1 MKGINM
7 FKNHKLEIRL
17 AKDAQQESV
26 EDQTPLITKDEIL
39 DISKKVVKYVVGG
52 VLIILAS
59 AAAIDTAKFGAMTA
73 IDNRSNREED

>member
-1 MKGINM
+1 MKGTKL

-26 EDQTPLITKDEIL
+26 EEKTPIITKDELIE
-39 DISKKVVKYVVGG
+39 ISKKSVKYVVGG

-73 IDNRSNREED
+73 IENRSNKDED